1 MELQGLIIF
10 AAVWFIVGL
19 LGKAG
24 NKNRRP
30 PTVPR
35 PRPPRPMPPQH
46 GMDPTQQEGSRLEL
60 VLGEFQRAL
69 ENAGEQQRTP
79 APSRPRYQDLEEGR
93 SVETEP
99 EVISLEGAVSRPG
112 RRRVDQDDEA
122 EQIVARRLKAAAARD
137 AARSPVDH
145 SAFDERIRQQP
156 ADHTATRGYTPKQ
169 LRDAM
174 IWREILG
181 PPVSLRGE
189 AGQRDTGDAGE

>member
-24 NKNRRP
+24 KKEQRP

-35 PRPPRPMPPQH
+35 PRLPRPTPLPQ

-60 VLGEFQRAL
+60 VLRELQRAL
-69 ENAGEQQRTP
+69 ENPGEQRTP
-79 APSRPRYQDLEEGR
+79 PSRPRYEEVEEGR
-93 SVETEP
+93 SLEVEP

-122 EQIVARRLKAAAARD
+122 EQIVAGRLKAAAARD
-137 AARSPVDH
+137 AASSPVDH
-145 SAFDERIRQQP
+145 NAFDERIRQQP
-156 ADHTATRGYTPKQ
+156 ADHTSTRGYTPKQ
-169 LRDAM
+169 LRDAI

-189 AGQRDTGDAGE
+189 SESDS

>member
-24 NKNRRP
+24 KKEQRP

-35 PRPPRPMPPQH
+35 PRPRPTPLPH

-60 VLGEFQRAL
+60 VLRQVQRAL
-69 ENAGEQQRTP
+69 EEAAEQPRIP
-79 APSRPRYQDLEEGR
+79 APSRPRYEEPEEGR
-93 SVETEP
+93 SLEVEP
-99 EVISLEGAVSRPG
+99 EVTSLEGPVSRMG
-112 RRRVDQDDEA
+112 RRLVDQDDEA
-122 EQIVARRLKAAAARD
+122 EQIVAGRLKAAAARD
-137 AARSPVDH
+137 AASSPVDH

-156 ADHTATRGYTPKQ
+156 ADHTATRGYSPKQ

-181 PPVSLRGE
+181 PPVSLRDE
-189 AGQRDTGDAGE
+189 